1 MQKKYPYIKIDRQD
15 ITKQEKKEKKIK
27 ESEGFIIK
35 EFNIWCFDKESE
47 DEVIKLSISESK
59 ISILLNRISLFSYL
73 I

>member
-35 EFNIWCFDKESE
+35 EFNIFYY
-47 DEVIKLSISESK
+47 IH
-59 ISILLNRISLFSYL
+59 ILNYYI
-73 I
+73 

>member
-35 EFNIWCFDKESE
+35 D
-47 DEVIKLSISESK
+47 SISDV
-59 ISILLNRISLFSYL
+59 SIRSQKMR
-73 I
+73 